1 MLIVA
6 GTDALPSEK
15 TCGTTMTLA
24 AGCIRRATPA
34 TAAAQSRDAAIGVVV
49 KIGLQYYVVRRLS
62 SAYAPAGPHHA
73 AIIVAWRRASEG
85 PTQLWWP
92 KYRRVM

>member
-49 KIGLQYYVVRRLS
+49 KIGLQLLLTCYYVRYYS
-62 SAYAPAGPHHA
+62 YAPAGPHHG
-73 AIIVAWRRASEG
+73 G
-85 PTQLWWP
+85 PCS
-92 KYRRVM
+92 